1 VNRRLG
7 LNVLVSFAVL
17 ACFAPS
23 LWAHGSEYYF
33 PHVADGRVGAAGS
46 NFYSTSWLLNN
57 TSASSNVVVIK
68 FFRSNG
74 TDWVIDLRSVDRTE
88 LGGRVASS
96 TFTMAPRETVEL
108 YTGGVDPLAV
118 GWVKVE
124 SDLPLLASEVF
135 QVFKGTPPITD
146 SEAGVLASPTS
157 TQFSLYATIS
167 QNEPVTGTHI
177 DTGFAFANP
186 SASLASIEARL
197 YSRSGSL
204 ASTKIITVDANSQKA
219 IFASQVFTDVSF
231 TTGLY
236 HGLIKFSSNVN
247 VAMVALR
254 QTYGA
259 SDTISTVAAT
269 SDADL
274 LTGIAYDREPNDT
287 IATAHIFST
296 VPGEIIGTMNTAS
309 DGSDVD
315 IFGIPLTAG
324 QVLYVTTVA
333 DLMNSPL
340 DDHIRIRNSAG
351 TILTDND
358 DSSTGLRDPF
368 VRFVVPTSGT
378 YYIDHGSVGGTST
391 RGAHY
396 RLHIRVK

>member
-1 VNRRLG
+1 MNRRLG
-7 LNVLVSFAVL
+7 LNRLASFALL
-17 ACFAPS
+17 AYFAPS

-33 PHVADGRVGAAGS
+33 PHAVDGRTGS
-46 NFYSTSWLLNN
+46 IFYSTSFLFNN
-57 TSASSNVVVIK
+57 TSTSNNVVVVK

-74 TDWVIDLRSVDRTE
+74 TDWVIDLRSVDRVE
-88 LGGRVASS
+88 LGGRVASV
-96 TFTMAPRETVEL
+96 TFTLAPRETVEL
-108 YTGGVDPLAV
+108 YTGGVDPLAS

-124 SDLPLLASEVF
+124 SELPMVASEVF
-135 QVFKGTPPITD
+135 QVFRGTPPITA
-146 SEAGVLASPTS
+146 SEAGVLASPNS
-157 TQFSLYATIS
+157 TQFSLYATMS

-186 SASLASIEARL
+186 SASQATISATL
-197 YSRSGSL
+197 YSRSGSQVGL
-204 ASTKIITVDANSQKA
+204 PKTITVDANSQRA
-219 IFASQVFTDVSF
+219 IFASQVFSDVSF
-231 TTGLY
+231 SGIY
-236 HGLIKFSSNVN
+236 HALIKFSSNVN

-254 QTYGA
+254 QTYGN
-259 SDTISTVAAT
+259 SDTISTIAAT

-287 IATAHIFST
+287 IGTAHIFST
-296 VPGEIIGTMNTAS
+296 VPGEIIGTMNTPG
-309 DGSDVD
+309 DGPDRDV
-315 IFGIPLTAG
+315 FGFPLTAG

-340 DDHIRIRNSAG
+340 DDNIRILNSAG
-351 TILTDND
+351 TIVAENE

-368 VRFVVPTSGT
+368 VRYLVPSNGT
-378 YYIDHGSVGGTST
+378 YYVDHASVGGTSS